1 MKLGQIV
8 TALGCEVLSGQQRL
22 DLEVQTGFAADLMSD
37 VLASARH
44 GDLLI
49 TGLSSAQSV
58 HTAEVADM
66 GAILLVGG
74 RRPAEDALLIAR
86 RRDLPVLL
94 TSRGMFEVCGVL
106 YQHGLRAPP
115 PAGAAAP
122 AVE

>member
-1 MKLGQIV
+1 VKLGQIV

-37 VLASARH
+37 VLASARR

-94 TSRGMFEVCGVL
+94 TSRGMF
-106 YQHGLRAPP
+106 
-115 PAGAAAP
+115 
-122 AVE
+122 